1 MNNQSSRERILERLR
16 ANRKPFEDA
25 PPRPAHYLPV
35 TRLDD
40 PDLVA
45 RFRAEVERLKGALH
59 TPASDQAAID
69 LVLELVGGDPAVIA
83 WERLPLPGLT
93 DALAKRNVKVIIP
106 RARGERRRDELMN
119 AEPIRVGIT
128 GADAAFATTGT
139 LALVTDEAQ
148 GRITSL
154 VPPVHIAL
162 LRRERLFP
170 RLEDWITVE
179 GRAAVARSSSV
190 AFVTGPS
197 RTGDIEMQ
205 TILGVHG
212 PGVVHIILL
221 A

>member
-1 MNNQSSRERILERLR
+1 
-16 ANRKPFEDA
+16 
-25 PPRPAHYLPV
+25 
-35 TRLDD
+35 
-40 PDLVA
+40 
-45 RFRAEVERLKGALH
+45 
-59 TPASDQAAID
+59 
-69 LVLELVGGDPAVIA
+69 
-83 WERLPLPGLT
+83 
-93 DALAKRNVKVIIP
+93 
-106 RARGERRRDELMN
+106 MN